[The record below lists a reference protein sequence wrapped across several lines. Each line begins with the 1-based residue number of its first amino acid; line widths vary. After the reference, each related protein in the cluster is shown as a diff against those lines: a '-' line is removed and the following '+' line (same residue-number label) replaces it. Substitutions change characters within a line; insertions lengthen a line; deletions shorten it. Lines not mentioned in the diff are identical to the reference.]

1 MIVSHPFLLRM
12 GNAADK
18 ICMENQNT
26 RFMFS
31 NFFSENRA
39 GYEIQFKNIVESD
52 RLQVTTWRIHTACW
66 LPKAK
71 TTHWD
76 YVTLTAFPLQQWLHK
91 RASVS
96 NYTCTDC
103 LVIEEFFRRLCGL
116 RKRQK
121 EPGFL
126 YQDASLICS
135 HLRFGEA
142 CVFISNIQQVK

>member
-71 TTHWD
+71 TTH
-76 YVTLTAFPLQQWLHK
+76 
-91 RASVS
+91 
-96 NYTCTDC
+96 
-103 LVIEEFFRRLCGL
+103 
-116 RKRQK
+116 
-121 EPGFL
+121 
-126 YQDASLICS
+126 
-135 HLRFGEA
+135 
-142 CVFISNIQQVK
+142 